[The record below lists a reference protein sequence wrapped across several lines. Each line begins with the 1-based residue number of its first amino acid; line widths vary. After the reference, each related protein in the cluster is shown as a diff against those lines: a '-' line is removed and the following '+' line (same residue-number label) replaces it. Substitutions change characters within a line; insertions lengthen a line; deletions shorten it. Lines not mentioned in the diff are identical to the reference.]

1 MITTL
6 TELAKTTGVSYTTLQ
21 IFADRYN
28 LYVGAS
34 VRCVDYN
41 KDFLEKFKEFVKNKK
56 YATKPMLM
64 LGGLL

>member
-6 TELAKTTGVSYTTLQ
+6 TEPAKTTGVSYTTLQ

-28 LYVGAS
+28 LYVNEG
-34 VRCVDYN
+34 VRCVDFN
-41 KDFLEKFKEFVKNKK
+41 KDFLGKFKEFVKNKK